1 MTMTHL
7 HRTVLASALALGS
20 LALLP
25 AAHADDF
32 PKNIIYLGAAYLNNH
47 SSLPNLSGYNT
58 PPNLNLAVGNATTLG
73 LGYVR
78 NLPGPWSFELALGYP
93 PRVRTYAEGSGW
105 GSLARAGVTDVDVY
119 SPTAFINYHIRGK
132 EATWDPFVGL
142 GLNYTWFRNNT
153 ALQPL
158 KDDLRTNQVDI
169 HLSSNW
175 ALAAH
180 VGMIYR
186 LNSRW
191 SVVGTIAYADVRSD
205 LTTTSY
211 QNAQPESS
219 VRVITSQAKTTIK
232 FNPVIYTLAVGYSF

>member
-1 MTMTHL
+1 MNSL
-7 HRTVLASALALGS
+7 QRTVLGSALALGS
-20 LALLP
+20 LGLLP

-32 PKNIIYLGAAYLNNH
+32 PKNIIYVGAAYLNNH
-47 SSLPNLSGYNT
+47 SSLPDLTGYNT

-105 GSLARAGVTDVDVY
+105 ASLRGVGVTDVDVY
-119 SPTAFINYHIRGK
+119 SPTAFLNYHIRGK
-132 EATWDPFVGL
+132 QATWDPFVGL
-142 GLNYTWFRNNT
+142 GVNYTWFRNT
-153 ALQPL
+153 KALSPL
-158 KDDLRTNQVDI
+158 TSLQGPTDI
-169 HLSSNW
+169 HLSSDLTW
-175 ALAAH
+175 AAH

-205 LTTTSY
+205 LTSTSY
-211 QNAQPESS
+211 TPDRS
-219 VRVITSQAKTTIK
+219 VITSQAKTTIK
-232 FNPVIYTLAVGYSF
+232 FNPVVYTLAIGYSF

>member
-1 MTMTHL
+1 MTKTLL

-32 PKNIIYLGAAYLNNH
+32 PKNIVYLGAAYLNNH

-105 GSLARAGVTDVDVY
+105 GSLARAGITDVDVY

-142 GLNYTWFRNNT
+142 GINYTWFRNT
-153 ALQPL
+153 KALPPL
-158 KDDLRTNQVDI
+158 TNLQGPTDI
-169 HLSSNW
+169 HLSSDW

-180 VGMIYR
+180 VGLIYR
-186 LNSRW
+186 FNSRW
-191 SVVGTIAYADVRSD
+191 SLVGTIAYADVRSD
-205 LTTTSY
+205 LTSTSY
-211 QNAQPESS
+211 TPDRS
-219 VRVITSQAKTTIK
+219 VITSQAKTTIK
-232 FNPVIYTLAVGYSF
+232 FNPVIYTLAIGYSF